1 MLIERQQAELLEN
14 QKKLERSDDS
24 LQATRNELVVKVAE
38 VVILE
43 NKLKVSE
50 TELKQ
55 ATLERDTAEAKSS
68 ELEKALNSLRTE
80 SENERN

>member
-1 MLIERQQAELLEN
+1 M
-14 QKKLERSDDS
+14 
-24 LQATRNELVVKVAE
+24 AE

>member
-43 NKLKVSE
+43 NKLKVSV